1 MTEPVAPIAPTE
13 INLHKKSRLLEIVFS
28 DGLRFNY
35 PCEYLRV
42 FATESGVQPLDK
54 PVYDKQ
60 RVDISNIEP
69 QGTSLLKLDFDD
81 GYSGSYSWN
90 TLHKLGEN
98 YDQNWKEYLQRIKDN
113 NLQRGEGR
121 ATGADS
127 KVTIKLLYF
136 IQLAKVTGKNEEDI
150 AIPESVT
157 NVETLLAWLR
167 KRSADWKDVFAD
179 DKVQVTVNKHFAE
192 PYTLVEH
199 GDEVAIVP
207 RPE

>member
-1 MTEPVAPIAPTE
+1 MTEPVAP
-13 INLHKKSRLLEIVFS
+13 
-28 DGLRFNY
+28 
-35 PCEYLRV
+35 
-42 FATESGVQPLDK
+42 
-54 PVYDKQ
+54 
-60 RVDISNIEP
+60 
-69 QGTSLLKLDFDD
+69 
-81 GYSGSYSWN
+81 
-90 TLHKLGEN
+90 KLGEN
-98 YDQNWKEYLQRIKDN
+98 YAQNWKAYLQRIKDN

-121 ATGADS
+121 ATGADN

-136 IQLAKVTGKNEEDI
+136 IQLAKVTGKDEEDV

-167 KRSADWKDVFAD
+167 KRRADWKAAFAG

-207 RPE
+207 RPD

>member
-1 MTEPVAPIAPTE
+1 MTDPVAPVTPTA
-13 INLHKKSRLLEIVFS
+13 IIQHKKSHLLEITFS
-28 DGLRFNY
+28 DGFRFNY

-42 FATESGVQPLDK
+42 FATENGVQPLDK
-54 PVYDKQ
+54 PVHDKQ
-60 RVDISNIEP
+60 GVDISSIEP

-81 GYSGSYSWN
+81 GYSGSYSWS

-98 YDQNWKEYLQRIKDN
+98 HDQNWKAYLQRIKDN

-121 ATGADS
+121 AAGSDS

-136 IQLAKVTGKNEEDI
+136 IQLAVVTGEDEEDVT
-150 AIPESVT
+150 IPESVT

-167 KRSADWKDVFAD
+167 KRRDDWEAAFAD

-192 PYTLVEH
+192 PYTLIEH